1 MQSPLPT
8 SSLPTT
14 DSDHTCAKLQDIS
27 NTQLQ
32 LFTSMLTLVTH
43 NDELSKLDVRHA
55 LNDFDIFNEFMHIL
69 YF

>member
-14 DSDHTCAKLQDIS
+14 DSDHTCAKPQDIS

-32 LFTSMLTLVTH
+32 LFTSMLTLVTQI
-43 NDELSKLDVRHA
+43 DEISKVDVRHA
-55 LNDFDIFNEFMHIL
+55 
-69 YF
+69 